1 MTSGWCLG
9 LVGHPERTGG
19 SRETGQFPGTGC
31 ETLGAPRV
39 GGALLLG
46 LWRAPQKGPR
56 RTRRHRQG
64 AAPWYRG
71 GSSVKPGS
79 RNGGA
84 AGAFGVLKEMWQKEA
99 AKIAQA
105 FGREAGERLPSL
117 VEVGQGGR
125 PPPSILQNPAQTSP
139 FPRTFIAPSQ
149 GWRRLSLCLAPRPR
163 FVQRSSAGL

>member
-1 MTSGWCLG
+1 M
-9 LVGHPERTGG
+9 
-19 SRETGQFPGTGC
+19 
-31 ETLGAPRV
+31 
-39 GGALLLG
+39 
-46 LWRAPQKGPR
+46 
-56 RTRRHRQG
+56 
-64 AAPWYRG
+64 
-71 GSSVKPGS
+71 KPGS

-163 FVQRSSAGL
+163 FVRRSSAGL